1 MNIFDL
7 LVNQNTQNS
16 YEYNVIIMALLIV
29 QLAIDFILLT
39 RNGQIKGKYSQR
51 SIFDFHLFFLSLIH
65 SNSLCFLLLIIE
77 KYWQLELA
85 AIKATFNNKG
95 EGKRSKSSN
104 LQAKS
109 MPNYLNKKQEKQML
123 LRKLQFDIVSSYY
136 NWYLLL
142 VAIKLISVIAAIS
155 KFWSILSSDVIFTG
169 PGAYLPNSVN

>member
-39 RNGQIKGKYSQR
+39 RNGQIK
-51 SIFDFHLFFLSLIH
+51 
-65 SNSLCFLLLIIE
+65 E